1 MASIVDRPKA
11 SNQDDLL
18 EIEKYTNG
26 LIQFIEHS
34 ATPITI
40 GVQGEWGSGKTSL
53 LNTIKEDLCDKVGA
67 KHYPIWLNTWEYSL
81 LSSPDE
87 TLIKIISGL
96 VSQIGDLTQS
106 QNNENGKKAAAAL
119 GSLMKGFGGVM
130 GGFGGKAIEMAGD
143 VIESSTTDKSSDNS
157 IKALRVALQN
167 VIDEAIKNSD
177 KKAFIF
183 FIDDL
188 DRLDPAVAVNILEL
202 IKNLFDLNNC
212 IFVLAIDYGVV
223 VKGLQS
229 KFGKMTDEN
238 EWEFRAFFD
247 KIIQLPFSMP
257 TSDYNIE
264 KYLQALLVN
273 VNYFAEAD
281 LQNKEILS
289 SIAEIVGLSVG
300 TNPRALKRLAN
311 SVALIEIIRGDEK
324 ITTEE
329 RVIEFALICIQIA
342 YPLIYGLIQKESD
355 FTGWGDQFVYT
366 VLKNKKI
373 DINDLDA
380 LKETEEF
387 DEEWEQN
394 IWKICQISSFLKQR
408 SYQLSKLLNFIKDNI
423 PGNENEEMSVTLDRL
438 LSMSSVTS
446 VSAESVVKSGKVTFQ
461 FKSIATPFMNEVL
474 VPTFEEELEKIHSE
488 FKISSNNNSGEIC
501 FTFKQGS
508 MDFDCVAWRDNKN
521 ITFALNHNSGNKKT
535 VKHWSEKYM
544 SDAYPNMTYNGRS
557 KYGYLEFDSYKF
569 TDEEMS
575 LGEEVK
581 MEIYKGIALKG
592 FENIV
597 PRLSEHYMEIKPI
610 IDNVSNF
617 SNRLVTE
624 IKRNFN
630 VEDGWTV
637 DEGNISNLN
646 RLEPLNIY
654 HNDWGDDTFTLS
666 VEADASL
673 LRRLYFGIRKRHGNI
688 KFSESLTNDTL
699 NSLKEKFDGGKGSP
713 WWIFWIHFDKYTNTV
728 EGEPYYE
735 KTGTYAYSDKESE
748 NEALRSILTQ
758 LVSVKQYKDKLTEL
772 ANAKL

>member
-1 MASIVDRPKA
+1 MASIVDRPKE
-11 SNQDDLL
+11 STEGDLL

-26 LIQFIEHS
+26 LIKFIESS

-96 VSQIGDLTQS
+96 VNQIGDLTKN

-143 VIESSTTDKSSDNS
+143 AIESSTTSKQSDNS
-157 IKALRVALQN
+157 IKALRVALQD

-188 DRLDPAVAVNILEL
+188 DRLDPTVAVNILEL
-202 IKNLFDLNNC
+202 IKNLFDLKNC

-264 KYLQALLVN
+264 KYLQSLLVK
-273 VNYFAEAD
+273 VNYFTEAD

-289 SIAEIVGLSVG
+289 NIADTVGLSVG

-324 ITTEE
+324 ITPDE

-355 FTGWGDQFVYT
+355 FTAWSDQFVYT

-373 DINDLDA
+373 DINDLDT

-387 DEEWEQN
+387 DEVWEQN
-394 IWKICQISSFLKQR
+394 IWKICQVSSFLKQR
-408 SYQLSKLLNFIKDNI
+408 SYQLSKLLNFIKENI
-423 PGNENEEMSVTLDRL
+423 PKTKDEEMRDTLDRL

-446 VSAESVVKSGKVTFQ
+446 VSADASDISSSSRYNKRIKYSGWDDYKN
-461 FKSIATPFMNEVL
+461 IL
-474 VPTFEEELEKIHSE
+474 IDRKIPETTIEFLNTALQEIKNE
-488 FKISSNNNSGEIC
+488 FKEKAEITYTPSDVNIKNTDAIGRRKVFVYISI
-501 FTFKQGS
+501 TKKQ
-508 MDFDCVAWRDNKN
+508 
-521 ITFALNHNSGNKKT
+521 I
-535 VKHWSEKYM
+535 
-544 SDAYPNMTYNGRS
+544 
-557 KYGYLEFDSYKF
+557 
-569 TDEEMS
+569 
-575 LGEEVK
+575 
-581 MEIYKGIALKG
+581 
-592 FENIV
+592 
-597 PRLSEHYMEIKPI
+597 RL
-610 IDNVSNF
+610 F
-617 SNRLVTE
+617 F
-624 IKRNFN
+624 FN
-630 VEDGWTV
+630 VNEQMRKNYG
-637 DEGNISNLN
+637 EG
-646 RLEPLNIY
+646 
-654 HNDWGDDTFTLS
+654 
-666 VEADASL
+666 
-673 LRRLYFGIRKRHGNI
+673 
-688 KFSESLTNDTL
+688 
-699 NSLKEKFDGGKGSP
+699 
-713 WWIFWIHFDKYTNTV
+713 KYTERDDSFIV
-728 EGEPYYE
+728 YL
-735 KTGTYAYSDKESE
+735 
-748 NEALRSILTQ
+748 NEDNNFDLTKYLPLMIEQ
-758 LVSVKQYKDKLTEL
+758 FNKLT
-772 ANAKL
+772 K

>member
-1 MASIVDRPKA
+1 MASIVDRPKE
-11 SNQDDLL
+11 STEGDLL

-26 LIQFIEHS
+26 LTHFIES
-34 ATPITI
+34 SETPLTI

-53 LNTIKEDLCDKVGA
+53 LNTIKEDLCDKNGA
-67 KHYPIWLNTWEYSL
+67 KFYPIWVNTWEYSL

-96 VSQIGDLTQS
+96 VSQIGELTQS

-143 VIESSTTDKSSDNS
+143 AIESSTSSKTADNS
-157 IKALRVALQN
+157 IKALRDALQN
-167 VIDEAIKNSD
+167 VIDEAIQNSD

-188 DRLDPAVAVNILEL
+188 DRLDPTVAVSILEL

-289 SIAEIVGLSVG
+289 NIADTVGLSVG

-324 ITTEE
+324 ITPEE

-355 FTGWGDQFVYT
+355 FITWSDQFVYT

-373 DINDLDA
+373 DIDDLDV

-394 IWKICQISSFLKQR
+394 IWKICQVSSFLKQR

-423 PGNENEEMSVTLDRL
+423 PLNDNEEMSVTLDRL

-446 VSAESVVKSGKVTFQ
+446 VSTESVVKSSKVTFQ
-461 FKSIATPFMNEVL
+461 FKSIADPFMKEVL
-474 VPTFEEELEKIHSE
+474 IPQLNEDLVDMQSKLEIN
-488 FKISSNNNSGEIC
+488 SNNNAGKIY
-501 FTFKQGS
+501 FTFMQGS
-508 MDFDCVAWRDNKN
+508 MDFDCVAWRDNKE
-521 ITFALNHNSGNKKT
+521 ISIGLDFRSGNKDT
-535 VKHWSEKYM
+535 VHKWFEKYM
-544 SDAYPNMTYNGRS
+544 SDVYPNMLYKKRL
-557 KYGYLEFDSYKF
+557 KYAYLLFDSHHF
-569 TDEEMS
+569 TDEEMAQ
-575 LGEEVK
+575 GEDIKMDIYKNMAQKCFEEVIPK
-581 MEIYKGIALKG
+581 LHKHYLEME
-592 FENIV
+592 
-597 PRLSEHYMEIKPI
+597 PI
-610 IDNVSNF
+610 IANVTNF
-617 SNRLVTE
+617 SNRL
-624 IKRNFN
+624 ISSLKINFN
-630 VEDGWTV
+630 NEDGWIV
-637 DEGNISNLN
+637 DAGNISTLG

-654 HNDWGDDTFTLS
+654 HTDWGDSTFTIS
-666 VEADASL
+666 IEADKSL
-673 LRRLYFGIRKRHGNI
+673 LRGLYFGIRRKHSDI
-688 KFSESLTNDTL
+688 KFNESLTNNMLTVFQ
-699 NSLKEKFDGGKGSP
+699 EKFSGGRGSP
-713 WWIFWIHFDKYTNTV
+713 WWIFWKHFNKYLNTV
-728 EGEPYYE
+728 DGEPYYE
-735 KTGTYAYSDKESE
+735 KTGRYIYQDEVSE
-748 NEALRSILTQ
+748 NEALEYIGIQ
-758 LVSVKQYKDKLTEL
+758 LETLKGYKDQLTEL
-772 ANAKL
+772 ANTKM